1 MAIGTI
7 WDGCECELQC
17 FQYYISQTSLSIT
30 PNLDKYVIHSM
41 RNLKKLQYESWATGA
56 LLRPLL
62 QVLRVGGSEESEWV
76 GATQND
82 SSLLPTLGRGIF
94 VVPIYRC
101 NWFFL
106 VLQNGRT
113 LWKFLAW
120 VVAWSFRNIAAR
132 METDCESLVTC
143 SGKTKFRFFKIEK
156 TGVKTWRWRS
166 LGKCWENMKNGTA
179 AHRVYHVFVQRS
191 GLWQVLGALLG
202 ILNQT
207 ESFNVHLIASHD
219 YTLNQF
225 ELHQVSTCC
234 LKK

>member
-166 LGKCWENMKNGTA
+166 LGNVGKIWRM
-179 AHRVYHVFVQRS
+179 
-191 GLWQVLGALLG
+191 ALRH
-202 ILNQT
+202 T
-207 ESFNVHLIASHD
+207 
-219 YTLNQF
+219 
-225 ELHQVSTCC
+225 VSTMSLSSGRVFGRFWGHC
-234 LKK
+234 LAFWIKLNHSTYILLRVMTTHWTNSSCIR